1 VSFNRH
7 QINPPDEAFE
17 ATWRDAQAILETAGP
32 ESGFVLLVA
41 RDLGDNYGTRFA
53 LSTGR
58 DKIPRA
64 ALQQLVNNWFNEERG
79 YSDEQD

>member
-17 ATWRDAQAILETAGP
+17 ATWRDAQSILASAGP
-32 ESGFVLLVA
+32 DSGFVLLVA
-41 RDLGDNYGTRFA
+41 RDGGDEYLTRFA

-58 DKIPRA
+58 DSIPRA
-64 ALQQLVNNWFNEERG
+64 ALQQLVNNWFNQEREHA
-79 YSDEQD
+79 DA